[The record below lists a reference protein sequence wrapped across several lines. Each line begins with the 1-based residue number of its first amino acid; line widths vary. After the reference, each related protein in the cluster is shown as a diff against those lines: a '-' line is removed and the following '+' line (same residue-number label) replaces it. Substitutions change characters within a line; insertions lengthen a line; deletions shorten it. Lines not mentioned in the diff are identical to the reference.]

1 MIECPLAPCH
11 GHEKLP
17 LFKSIFIHIS
27 SLFFFLASGW
37 KIRSKNRCKHRCRGK
52 ILWFSQFF
60 ILGMKKKFKKEHM
73 NKVLQ
78 FIRPCQE
85 FVTNVSHFIK
95 CLFKIMFLW
104 NFNQNWTFLFGI
116 NRQKTNDVKIFE
128 LQAEII
134 SQKAF

>member
-1 MIECPLAPCH
+1 
-11 GHEKLP
+11 
-17 LFKSIFIHIS
+17 
-27 SLFFFLASGW
+27 
-37 KIRSKNRCKHRCRGK
+37 
-52 ILWFSQFF
+52 
-60 ILGMKKKFKKEHM
+60 MKKKFKKEHM

-116 NRQKTNDVKIFE
+116 NRQETNDVKIFE
-128 LQAEII
+128 LQAEIV